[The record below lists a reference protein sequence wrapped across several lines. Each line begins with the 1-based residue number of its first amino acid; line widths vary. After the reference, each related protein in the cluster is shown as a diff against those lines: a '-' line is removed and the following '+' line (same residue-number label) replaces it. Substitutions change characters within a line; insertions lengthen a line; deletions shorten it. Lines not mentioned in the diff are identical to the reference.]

1 MDIIGLLEGVTQ
13 DLRGPLQILWIAVA
27 AVFVLGCVN
36 IGGMLLARSTG
47 RVGEIA
53 TRLALGA
60 PLGRIVRQLLIESV
74 VLGMFGGI
82 AGIAIGWLGLR
93 ALRQLGSKTFSYLQF
108 AELDWRI
115 VAATFTLTLAAGLL
129 FGLAP
134 AFQAARVDLRS
145 AQTGSRTI
153 AGRKRFI
160 SLGTLVGGQVALAVP
175 LLIGA
180 GLLLHT
186 FLYLWNL
193 NPGFDPNHVVTAR
206 FSMQD
211 ARYNTA
217 AKVNQF
223 YNRVIGNLRQIPGVE
238 SAAVALTLPYE
249 RQLNQGV
256 RIPGIADFKTTNS
269 VYITPDYFTAMRI
282 PLLSGRVLSDT
293 DSATAPKVG
302 VVNEAFVNRYMKG
315 QAVVGQS
322 LRLGGAPVEIVGI
335 VGDTQ
340 VRGSGWGNFG
350 PVGRVPEIYV
360 PAAQNGD
367 EFMKVIH
374 AWFSPSWVIR
384 SSNRDTVSAVE
395 QAIRAADPLQPPAEF
410 RTLNDLKLGAL
421 QQQRFLAALVN
432 VLGGLAILLTTLG
445 IYGLIA
451 NLVGERKRE
460 LGIRLALGSTASEA
474 IGTALRPAL
483 IWVAGGIAVGSAAAF
498 GLERFL
504 KSFLYGV
511 QPADPITLGLVALGM
526 LAATAIAS
534 FAPSLRVARL
544 NPADTLRSE

>member
-1 MDIIGLLEGVTQ
+1 M
-13 DLRGPLQILWIAVA
+13 
-27 AVFVLGCVN
+27 
-36 IGGMLLARSTG
+36 
-47 RVGEIA
+47 
-53 TRLALGA
+53 
-60 PLGRIVRQLLIESV
+60 
-74 VLGMFGGI
+74 
-82 AGIAIGWLGLR
+82 
-93 ALRQLGSKTFSYLQF
+93 
-108 AELDWRI
+108 
-115 VAATFTLTLAAGLL
+115 
-129 FGLAP
+129 
-134 AFQAARVDLRS
+134 
-145 AQTGSRTI
+145 
-153 AGRKRFI
+153 

-175 LLIGA
+175 LLVGA

-211 ARYNTA
+211 ARYNTS

-256 RIPGIADFKTTNS
+256 RIPGVSDFKTTNS
-269 VYITPDYFTAMRI
+269 VYITPDYFATMRI
-282 PLLSGRVLSDT
+282 PLLSGRPLRDT
-293 DSATAPKVG
+293 DSATAPQVG

-322 LRLGGAPVEIVGI
+322 VRVGGAPVEIVGI

-360 PAAQNGD
+360 PAAQNSD
-367 EFMKVIH
+367 EFIKVIH
-374 AWFSPSWVIR
+374 TWFSPSWVVR
-384 SSNRDTVSAVE
+384 SSNRDTMSAVE

-410 RTLNDLKLGAL
+410 RTLDDLKIGAL

-460 LGIRLALGSTASEA
+460 LGIRLALGSTAGGA
-474 IGTALRPAL
+474 IRTALRPAL
-483 IWVAGGIAVGSAAAF
+483 IWVAGGIVAGSAAAF
-498 GLERFL
+498 DLERFL

-511 QPADPITLGLVALGM
+511 QPFDPITLALVGLGV
-526 LAATAIAS
+526 LAATAVAS